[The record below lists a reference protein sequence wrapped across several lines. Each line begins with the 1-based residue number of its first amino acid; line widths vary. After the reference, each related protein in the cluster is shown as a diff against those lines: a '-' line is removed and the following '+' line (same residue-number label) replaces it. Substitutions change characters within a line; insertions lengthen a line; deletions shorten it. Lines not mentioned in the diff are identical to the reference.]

1 MMMMMMMMMNR
12 MEITPELA
20 FFVKLLQPITAITTV
35 SGHFPDRTF
44 PRWFVSQMGM
54 GCFPDETFHP
64 REMIR

>member
-12 MEITPELA
+12 MEITLELA

-54 GCFPDETFHP
+54 GMFPRRDVSPT
-64 REMIR
+64 